1 MIQVHLVEDK
11 GLMKSMSQV
20 SEIAIDWLFTDTAL
34 GLICRGFIIISQ
46 QPRLMEN
53 QARSV
58 MPFPLQLLFSDR
70 RY

>member
-1 MIQVHLVEDK
+1 VHLVEDK

-20 SEIAIDWLFTDTAL
+20 SEIAIDWLFTDTACAL

-46 QPRLMEN
+46 QPRLMVN
-53 QARSV
+53 QPRSV